1 MHGQYDDGGYLRRQL
16 GCRERHRLQAGG
28 KIRKPVTICRYDDRT
43 VTEVINE
50 CLRQSLCIGGCDFCI
65 TLSAGECMNFLILS
79 PQFPATNWNFCDRL
93 KLNGINTL
101 GIGYE
106 PYEELRI
113 EVRHALQDYIQI
125 QQYQS
130 YDAALR
136 AAAFFTYRYG
146 RLNGMESFQEG

>member
-1 MHGQYDDGGYLRRQL
+1 MPATVPVYRRMRFLYHLISRRQEEDQKKADL
-16 GCRERHRLQAGG
+16 LFILFQKEKIHVFQNCFLYGIIIKRE
-28 KIRKPVTICRYDDRT
+28 
-43 VTEVINE
+43 
-50 CLRQSLCIGGCDFCI
+50 SW
-65 TLSAGECMNFLILS
+65 ECMNFLILS